1 MQTYSCSSEVQFN
14 DQSQSGDRD
23 GEIAMKKLLLATV
36 GLLALGMGAPAS
48 AADMAVKAAPPPI
61 VAPIYS
67 WAGFY
72 IGANGGWGTSHKCW
86 DVTNFLFPRATAI
99 REGCHDADGGTVGG
113 QIGYRWQASNWVFGL
128 EAQGNWADFSGSNVS
143 IFIPRWTNNSKI
155 EAFGLF
161 TGQVGY
167 AWNNVLWYVKGGAA
181 VTDDKYRGTVT
192 TAPFQGDVFEFGK

>member
-86 DVTNFLFPRATAI
+86 DVTNFLSLGPPPSVKVVTMRTAERWAVRSDTAGRPAI
-99 REGCHDADGGTVGG
+99 GCSV
-113 QIGYRWQASNWVFGL
+113 
-128 EAQGNWADFSGSNVS
+128 
-143 IFIPRWTNNSKI
+143 
-155 EAFGLF
+155 
-161 TGQVGY
+161 
-167 AWNNVLWYVKGGAA
+167 
-181 VTDDKYRGTVT
+181 
-192 TAPFQGDVFEFGK
+192 